1 MNALYEILD
10 SLRIVQARLEDAL
23 KTPARPWQGG
33 TARAGSAVIND
44 KSILLYGPRGVGKTT
59 FLVREAKAR
68 GAVYLS
74 MDHPALAN
82 LSVYNVAEALF
93 QRGVLQICL
102 DEIHYATH
110 WSEDLKALYDA
121 WPDRSIWA
129 SGSDSLLLSSGIGDL
144 SRRYTG
150 IAMPFLSFREFLVLK
165 GFKDFGIRD
174 PFSTDTAWVSE
185 VMAAG
190 NILGLFE
197 SYLSSGLRPLFMEG
211 EDRYAARIVQVVQ
224 KTLEADIP
232 RIVPMM
238 AQNHF
243 SLMNAVLGYLS
254 QTNIPVVQVNSLCRE
269 WNVGKEKL
277 YALLQAME
285 QTGLIRIVRT
295 SSDHAARSIGAKLF
309 LADPSLYPALS
320 GKEGNAREAF
330 VACAL
335 SSAGHRVQ
343 AVSDEREADFLV
355 DNAFLVEI
363 GGSRKARKKADFVIR
378 DGADYPVPGVIPLWM
393 MGFGW

>member
-1 MNALYEILD
+1 M
-10 SLRIVQARLEDAL
+10 V
-23 KTPARPWQGG
+23 PARPWQSN
-33 TARAGSAVIND
+33 AALKDR
-44 KSILLYGPRGVGKTT
+44 SILLYGPRGVGKTSY
-59 FLVREAKAR
+59 LVREAKAG
-68 GAVYLS
+68 GALYLS
-74 MDHPALAN
+74 MDHPALSR
-82 LSVYNVAEALF
+82 LSVYDTVEALF
-93 QRGVLQICL
+93 QRGTMRVCL
-102 DEIHYATH
+102 DEIHYAAH
-110 WSEDLKALYDA
+110 WSEDLKALHDA
-121 WPDRSIWA
+121 WPDRSVWA
-129 SGSDSLLLSSGIGDL
+129 SGSNSLLLSSGIGDL
-144 SRRYTG
+144 SRRYIG

-165 GFKDFGIRD
+165 GYPDFGVHD
-174 PFSTDTAWVSE
+174 PFSTDTAWVLG

-197 SYLSSGLRPLFMEG
+197 TYLASGLRPLFMEG
-211 EDRYAARIVQVVQ
+211 EDRYATRILQVVQ

-232 RIVPMM
+232 RIVPLV

-243 SLMNAVLGYLS
+243 GLMNAVLGYLS

-285 QTGLIRIVRT
+285 QTGLIRIVRKP
-295 SSDHAARSIGAKLF
+295 SDHAARSIGAKLF
-309 LADPSLYPALS
+309 LADPSLYQALS

-330 VACAL
+330 AVCAL
-335 SSAGHRVQ
+335 NSAGHGVQ
-343 AVSDEREADFLV
+343 AASDEREADFLV

-378 DGADYPVPGVIPLWM
+378 DGADYPVPGRIPLWM

>member
-1 MNALYEILD
+1 MNAPYEILD

-33 TARAGSAVIND
+33 AALRGGAAMKDRSM
-44 KSILLYGPRGVGKTT
+44 LLYGPRGVGKTT

-82 LSVYNVAEALF
+82 LSVYTVAEALF
-93 QRGVLQICL
+93 QRGVMQVCL

-144 SRRYTG
+144 SRRYIG

-165 GFKDFGIRD
+165 GFKDFGIHD
-174 PFSTDTAWVSE
+174 PFSTDTTWVTE

-197 SYLSSGLRPLFMEG
+197 TYLSSGLRPLFMEG

-232 RIVPMM
+232 RIVPMV

-285 QTGLIRIVRT
+285 QTGLIRIVRKP
-295 SSDHAARSIGAKLF
+295 SDHAARSIGAKLF
-309 LADPSLYPALS
+309 LADPSLYLALS

-335 SSAGHRVQ
+335 SSAGHRVY
-343 AVSDEREADFLV
+343 AARDEQEGDFLV
-355 DNAFLVEI
+355 DDSFLIEI
-363 GGSRKARKKADFVIR
+363 GGSRKPRKKANFVIR

>member
-1 MNALYEILD
+1 MNTVYETLD
-10 SLRIVQARLEDAL
+10 SLRIVQARLEASL
-23 KTPARPWQGG
+23 RVPARPWQSG
-33 TARAGSAVIND
+33 AALKDR
-44 KSILLYGPRGVGKTT
+44 SILLYGPRGVGKTS
-59 FLVREAKAR
+59 FLAREAKAS
-68 GAVYLS
+68 GALYLS
-74 MDHPALAN
+74 MDHPALSS
-82 LSVYNVAEALF
+82 LSVYDAVEALF
-93 QRGVLQICL
+93 QRGAMRVCL
-102 DEIHYATH
+102 DEIHYAAH

-121 WPDRSIWA
+121 WPDRSVWA
-129 SGSDSLLLSSGIGDL
+129 SGSNSLLLSSGIGDL
-144 SRRYTG
+144 SRRYIG

-165 GFKDFGIRD
+165 EYPDFGVHN
-174 PFSTDTAWVSE
+174 PFSTDTAWVSG

-197 SYLSSGLRPLFMEG
+197 TYLSSGLRPLFMEG
-211 EDRYAARIVQVVQ
+211 EDRYAARILQVVQ

-232 RIVPMM
+232 RIVHTV

-243 SLMNAVLGYLS
+243 GLMNAVLGYLS

-277 YALLQAME
+277 YVLLQAME
-285 QTGLIRIVRT
+285 QTGLIRIVRRP
-295 SSDHAARSIGAKLF
+295 SDHAARSIGAKIF

-335 SSAGHRVQ
+335 HSAGHGVQ
-343 AVSDEREADFLV
+343 AANDEREADFLV

-363 GGSRKARKKADFVIR
+363 GGSRKTRKKANYVIR

>member
-1 MNALYEILD
+1 ME
-10 SLRIVQARLEDAL
+10 
-23 KTPARPWQGG
+23 PARPWQGG
-33 TARAGSAVIND
+33 ANLKDR
-44 KSILLYGPRGVGKTT
+44 SILLFGPRGVGKTT

-82 LSVYNVAEALF
+82 LSVYETVEALF
-93 QRGVLQICL
+93 QRGIMQLCL
-102 DEIHYATH
+102 DEIHYAAH

-144 SRRYTG
+144 SRRYIG
-150 IAMPFLSFREFLVLK
+150 LAMPFLSFREYLVLK
-165 GFKDFGIRD
+165 GYPDFGVHD
-174 PFSTDTAWVSE
+174 PFSTDTSWVSE
-185 VMAAG
+185 VVAAG
-190 NILGLFE
+190 NMLGLFE
-197 SYLSSGLRPLFMEG
+197 TYLTSGLRPLFMEG

-232 RIVPMM
+232 RIVPTM

-254 QTNIPVVQVNSLCRE
+254 QTNIPLVQVNSLCRE

-285 QTGLIRIVRT
+285 QTGLIRIVRK

-343 AVSDEREADFLV
+343 AASDEEEADFLV

>member
-1 MNALYEILD
+1 MNSPYEILD
-10 SLRIVQARLEDAL
+10 SLRIVQARLEDSL
-23 KTPARPWQGG
+23 KTPARPWRGG
-33 TARAGSAVIND
+33 TVRAGSAVLKD
-44 KSILLYGPRGVGKTT
+44 KSLLLYGPRGVGKTT

-93 QRGVLQICL
+93 QRGVMQVCL
-102 DEIHYATH
+102 DEIHYAAH

-144 SRRYTG
+144 SRRY
-150 IAMPFLSFREFLVLK
+150 ISVVMPFLSFREFLVLK
-165 GFKDFGIRD
+165 GYQDFGVRD
-174 PFSTDTAWVSE
+174 PFSTDTAWVSD

-197 SYLSSGLRPLFMEG
+197 TYLSSGLRPLFMEG
-211 EDRYAARIVQVVQ
+211 EDRYAARILQVVQ

-232 RIVPMM
+232 RIVP
-238 AQNHF
+238 AVTQNHF

-285 QTGLIRIVRT
+285 QTGLIRIVRKA
-295 SSDHAARSIGAKLF
+295 SDHAARSIGAKLF

-335 SSAGHRVQ
+335 HSAGHRVQ
-343 AVSDEREADFLV
+343 AANNEREADFLV
-355 DNAFLVEI
+355 DNVSQVEI

>member
-1 MNALYEILD
+1 MSD
-10 SLRIVQARLEDAL
+10 R
-23 KTPARPWQGG
+23 W
-33 TARAGSAVIND
+33 
-44 KSILLYGPRGVGKTT
+44 ILLYGPRGVGKTSY
-59 FLVREAKAR
+59 LVREAKAG
-68 GAVYLS
+68 GALYLS
-74 MDHPALAN
+74 MDHPALSS
-82 LSVYNVAEALF
+82 LSV
-93 QRGVLQICL
+93 
-102 DEIHYATH
+102 
-110 WSEDLKALYDA
+110 YDA
-121 WPDRSIWA
+121 WPDRSVWA
-129 SGSDSLLLSSGIGDL
+129 SGSNSLLLSSGIGDL
-144 SRRYTG
+144 SRRYIG

-165 GFKDFGIRD
+165 GYPDFGVHD
-174 PFSTDTAWVSE
+174 PFSTDTAWVSG

-190 NILGLFE
+190 NMLGLFE
-197 SYLSSGLRPLFMEG
+197 TYLSSGLRPLFMEG
-211 EDRYAARIVQVVQ
+211 EDRYATRILQVVQ

-232 RIVPMM
+232 RIVQTVT
-238 AQNHF
+238 QNHF

-285 QTGLIRIVRT
+285 QTGLIRIVRR

-309 LADPSLYPALS
+309 LADPSLYRALS

-330 VACAL
+330 AVCAL
-335 SSAGHRVQ
+335 NSAGHEVR
-343 AVSDEREADFLV
+343 AASDEREADFLV

-393 MGFGW
+393 MGLGW

>member
-1 MNALYEILD
+1 MDALYEVLD
-10 SLRIVQARLEDAL
+10 SMRIVQARLEAAL
-23 KTPARPWQGG
+23 KTPARPWQDG
-33 TARAGSAVIND
+33 AALKDR
-44 KSILLYGPRGVGKTT
+44 SILLYGPRGVGKTSY
-59 FLVREAKAR
+59 LVREAKTR

-82 LSVYNVAEALF
+82 LSIYAVAEALF
-93 QRGVLQICL
+93 QRGVMQVCL
-102 DEIHYATH
+102 DEIHYSAH

-144 SRRYTG
+144 SRRYIG

-165 GFKDFGIRD
+165 GYPDFGIHD
-174 PFSTDTAWVSE
+174 PFSTNTAWVSG

-190 NILGLFE
+190 NMLGLFE
-197 SYLSSGLRPLFMEG
+197 TYLASGLRPLFMDG
-211 EDRYAARIVQVVQ
+211 EDRYAAKIVQVVQ

-232 RIVPMM
+232 RIVPMV

-243 SLMNAVLGYLS
+243 SLMNTVLGHLS

-285 QTGLIRIVRT
+285 QTGLIRIVRKP
-295 SSDHAARSIGAKLF
+295 SNHAARSIGAKLF

-335 SSAGHRVQ
+335 SSAGHCVQ
-343 AVSDEREADFLV
+343 AASDEREADFLV
-355 DNAFLVEI
+355 DNIFQVEI
-363 GGSRKARKKADFVIR
+363 GGSRKASKKADFVLR

>member
-1 MNALYEILD
+1 MNTPYEVLD

-23 KTPARPWQGG
+23 RTPTRPWQGG
-33 TARAGSAVIND
+33 AALKDRSV
-44 KSILLYGPRGVGKTT
+44 LLYGPRGIGKTT

-82 LSVYNVAEALF
+82 LSVYHVAEALF
-93 QRGVLQICL
+93 QRGATQVCL
-102 DEIHYATH
+102 DEIQYAAH
-110 WSEDLKALYDA
+110 WSEDLKALHDA
-121 WPDRSIWA
+121 WPGRSIWA

-144 SRRYTG
+144 SRRYIG
-150 IAMPFLSFREFLVLK
+150 IAMPFLSFREYLVLK
-165 GFKDFGIRD
+165 GFKDFGVHD
-174 PFSTDTAWVSE
+174 PFSADTAWVSE

-197 SYLSSGLRPLFMEG
+197 TYLSSGLRPLFMEG
-211 EDRYAARIVQVVQ
+211 EDRYAARILQVVQ

-238 AQNHF
+238 TQNHY

-285 QTGLIRIVRT
+285 QTGLIRIARKP
-295 SSDHAARSIGAKLF
+295 SDHAARSIGAKLF

-330 VACAL
+330 AACAL
-335 SSAGHRVQ
+335 ASAGHRVQ
-343 AVSDEREADFLV
+343 AASDEREADFLV
-355 DNAFLVEI
+355 DHAYQVEI
-363 GGSRKARKKADFVIR
+363 GGWRKPRKKANFVIR
-378 DGADYPVPGVIPLWM
+378 DGADYPTPGTIPLWM

>member
-1 MNALYEILD
+1 ME
-10 SLRIVQARLEDAL
+10 
-23 KTPARPWQGG
+23 PARPWQSS
-33 TARAGSAVIND
+33 AILDGSKALKD
-44 KSILLYGPRGVGKTT
+44 RSILVYGPRGVGKTS
-59 FLVREAKAR
+59 FLVREAKAHR
-68 GAVYLS
+68 ALYLS
-74 MDHPALAN
+74 MDHPALST
-82 LSVYNVAEALF
+82 LSVYEAVEALF
-93 QRGVLQICL
+93 QRGVMQVCL
-102 DEIHYATH
+102 DEIHYAPR

-129 SGSDSLLLSSGIGDL
+129 SGSDSLLFSSGIADL
-144 SRRYTG
+144 SRRYIG

-165 GFKDFGIRD
+165 GLPNFGIHD
-174 PFSTDTAWVSE
+174 PFSNDTAWTSE

-197 SYLSSGLRPLFMEG
+197 TYLSTGLRPLFMEG
-211 EDRYAARIVQVVQ
+211 ENRYAARIVQVVQ

-232 RIVPMM
+232 RMVPIV

-254 QTNIPVVQVNSLCRE
+254 QTTIPLVQVNSLCRE

-277 YALLQAME
+277 YSLLHAME
-285 QTGLIRIVRT
+285 QTGLIRIVRKV
-295 SSDHAARSIGAKLF
+295 SDHATRSIGAKLL
-309 LADPSLYPALS
+309 LADPSLYSALG

-335 SSAGHRVQ
+335 SSMGHRVHAATNEQ
-343 AVSDEREADFLV
+343 EADFLV
-355 DNAFLVEI
+355 DNKFQVEI

-378 DGADYPVPGVIPLWM
+378 DGADYPVPGMIPLWM

>member
-1 MNALYEILD
+1 MNVLYEILD
-10 SLRIVQARLEDAL
+10 SLRIVQARLEATLKAPSRPWHSGTAL
-23 KTPARPWQGG
+23 KDTLKD
-33 TARAGSAVIND
+33 RA
-44 KSILLYGPRGVGKTT
+44 ILLYGPRGVGKTSY
-59 FLVREAKAR
+59 LVREAKMR

-82 LSVYNVAEALF
+82 LSVYTIAEALF
-93 QRGVLQICL
+93 QRGVMQVCL

-110 WSEDLKALYDA
+110 WSENLKAIYDA

-144 SRRYTG
+144 SRRSIG
-150 IAMPFLSFREFLVLK
+150 MAMPFLSFREYLVLK
-165 GFKDFGIRD
+165 GYPDFGVHD
-174 PFSTDTAWVSE
+174 PFSTDTTWASS

-197 SYLSSGLRPLFMEG
+197 TYLVSGLRPLFIEG
-211 EDRYAARIVQVVQ
+211 EDRYATKILQVVQ

-232 RIVPMM
+232 RIVQTVS
-238 AQNHF
+238 QNHF

-254 QTNIPVVQVNSLCRE
+254 QTTIPVVQVNSLCRE

-285 QTGLIRIVRT
+285 QTGLIRIIRKP
-295 SSDHAARSIGAKLF
+295 SDHSARSIGAKLF

-343 AVSDEREADFLV
+343 AASDEREADFLV
-355 DNAFLVEI
+355 DNAFQVEI

>member
-1 MNALYEILD
+1 MNALYEILE

-33 TARAGSAVIND
+33 TTRGGSAVLKD
-44 KSILLYGPRGVGKTT
+44 VSLLLYGPRGVGKTT

-93 QRGVLQICL
+93 QRGVMQVYL

-121 WPDRSIWA
+121 WPNRSIWA

-144 SRRYTG
+144 SRRYIG

-165 GFKDFGIRD
+165 GYQDFGVRD
-174 PFSTDTAWVSE
+174 PFSTDTAWVSD

-197 SYLSSGLRPLFMEG
+197 TYLSSGLRPLFMEG
-211 EDRYAARIVQVVQ
+211 EDRYAARILQVVQ

-232 RIVPMM
+232 RIVAIV

-254 QTNIPVVQVNSLCRE
+254 QTTIPLVQVNSLCRE

-285 QTGLIRIVRT
+285 QTGLIRIVRK

-335 SSAGHRVQ
+335 HSAGHRVY
-343 AVSDEREADFLV
+343 AARDEEEADFLV
-355 DNAFLVEI
+355 DDSFLIEI
-363 GGSRKARKKADFVIR
+363 GGSRKPRKKANFVIR

>member
-1 MNALYEILD
+1 MNTLYEILD
-10 SLRIVQARLEDAL
+10 SLRIVQARLEASL
-23 KTPARPWQGG
+23 MIPARPWQGG
-33 TARAGSAVIND
+33 TERAGSAVLKD
-44 KSILLYGPRGVGKTT
+44 KSLLLYGPRGVGKTT

-93 QRGVLQICL
+93 QRGVMQVCL
-102 DEIHYATH
+102 DEIHYAAH

-144 SRRYTG
+144 SRRYIG
-150 IAMPFLSFREFLVLK
+150 VAMPFLSFREFLVLK
-165 GFKDFGIRD
+165 GYQDFGVRD
-174 PFSTDTAWVSE
+174 PFSTDTAWVSG

-197 SYLSSGLRPLFMEG
+197 TYLSSGLRPLFTEG
-211 EDRYAARIVQVVQ
+211 EDRYEARILQVVQ

-232 RIVPMM
+232 RIVP
-238 AQNHF
+238 AVTQNHF
-243 SLMNAVLGYLS
+243 SLVNAVLGYLS
-254 QTNIPVVQVNSLCRE
+254 QTNIPAVQVNSLCRE

-277 YALLQAME
+277 YALLRAME
-285 QTGLIRIVRT
+285 QTGLIRIVRKA
-295 SSDHAARSIGAKLF
+295 SDHAARSIGAKLF

-335 SSAGHRVQ
+335 HSAGHRVQ
-343 AVSDEREADFLV
+343 AANNEREADFLV
-355 DNAFLVEI
+355 DNVFQVEI
-363 GGSRKARKKADFVIR
+363 GGSRKARKKADFVVR

>member
-1 MNALYEILD
+1 MNVIYETLD
-10 SLRIVQARLEDAL
+10 SLRIVRARLEASL
-23 KTPARPWQGG
+23 MAPARPWQGG
-33 TARAGSAVIND
+33 TALRGGAD
-44 KSILLYGPRGVGKTT
+44 LKDRSILLYGPRGVGKTSY
-59 FLVREAKAR
+59 LVREAKVG

-74 MDHPALAN
+74 MDHPALSRF
-82 LSVYNVAEALF
+82 SVYEIVEALF
-93 QRGVLQICL
+93 QRGAMQVCL

-110 WSEDLKALYDA
+110 WSEDLKALHDA
-121 WPDRSIWA
+121 WPGRSIWA
-129 SGSDSLLLSSGIGDL
+129 SGSGDL
-144 SRRYTG
+144 SRRYIG

-165 GFKDFGIRD
+165 GYQDFGVHD

-185 VMAAG
+185 VMTAG

-197 SYLSSGLRPLFMEG
+197 TYLSSGLRPLFMEG
-211 EDRYAARIVQVVQ
+211 EDHYVARIVQVVQ

-232 RIVPMM
+232 RIVPMV

-254 QTNIPVVQVNSLCRE
+254 QATIPLVQVNSLCRE

-285 QTGLIRIVRT
+285 QTGLIRIVRKP
-295 SSDHAARSIGAKLF
+295 SDHAARSIGAKLF

-335 SSAGHRVQ
+335 SSAGHRVH
-343 AVSDEREADFLV
+343 AVTNEQEADFLV
-355 DNAFLVEI
+355 DNSYQVEI

>member
-33 TARAGSAVIND
+33 AALRGAAALKD
-44 KSILLYGPRGVGKTT
+44 RSILLYGPRGVGKTT

-82 LSVYNVAEALF
+82 LSVYNIAEALF
-93 QRGVLQICL
+93 QRGVMQVCL

-144 SRRYTG
+144 SRRYIG

-165 GFKDFGIRD
+165 GFKDFGVHD

-197 SYLSSGLRPLFMEG
+197 TYLSSGLRPLFMES
-211 EDRYAARIVQVVQ
+211 EDRYAARILQVVQ

-232 RIVPMM
+232 RIVPMV

-254 QTNIPVVQVNSLCRE
+254 QTTIPLVQVNSLCRE

-285 QTGLIRIVRT
+285 QTGLIRIVRK

-335 SSAGHRVQ
+335 SSAGHRVY
-343 AVSDEREADFLV
+343 AARDEQEGDFIV
-355 DNAFLVEI
+355 DDAFLIEI
-363 GGSRKARKKADFVIR
+363 GGSRKPRKKANFIIR